1 MLKFRPVMPP
11 PRLALPLLAALAAPL
26 PLATSGCRRE
36 QHLGTMQVGTS
47 TDPKFDQAW
56 RALGERGGDE
66 GELFYIEDD
75 RAEGL
80 LARVRRAPRVAPR
93 PAPPPAAAGGGHAPS
108 GKERAVGETPSAEEV
123 AAVVRANLPAV
134 KTCYLRLTRAGS
146 GVSGRAIVSFTVE
159 KAGTVGD
166 VRVEAPAFRDTGLP
180 RCVSEQV
187 QRWAFPQ
194 SKRGGLAVSY
204 PFVFVGG

>member
-1 MLKFRPVMPP
+1 MRF
-11 PRLALPLLAALAAPL
+11 PLLLEVVIALGVVAA
-26 PLATSGCRRE
+26 GCRKDS
-36 QHLGTMQVGTS
+36 LGTIQVGS
-47 TDPKFDQAW
+47 SPSDPRFDEAW
-56 RALGERGGDE
+56 RALAGQGAGE

-75 RAEGL
+75 RGEGL
-80 LARVRRAPRVAPR
+80 LARVRRAPGVAPR
-93 PAPPPAAAGGGHAPS
+93 PAPPPEAAADS
-108 GKERAVGETPSAEEV
+108 GAVRSVKEVPAAEEV

-166 VRVEAPAFRDTGLP
+166 VRVDAPAFRDTGLP

>member
-1 MLKFRPVMPP
+1 MPL
-11 PRLALPLLAALAAPL
+11 RGRGLPLLWCATLSLAAG
-26 PLATSGCRRE
+26 SCRRDE
-36 QHLGTMQVGTS
+36 SLGTIQVGA
-47 TDPKFDQAW
+47 TDPKFDEAW
-56 RALGERGGDE
+56 RALAARAGDE
-66 GELFYIEDD
+66 GEMFYIEDD
-75 RAEGL
+75 RGEGL

-93 PAPPPAAAGGGHAPS
+93 PAPPPTAAGQQPS
-108 GKERAVGETPSAEEV
+108 AGVAETPTAEDV

-146 GVSGRAIVSFTVE
+146 GVSGRAIVSFVVE